1 MVMKIR
7 FSLRLLNAILITL
20 ASESFLFAQPLPGA
34 LGQPSRPA
42 FSPYLN
48 LNRPGGSPALN
59 YFGLVQPQ
67 TQFRQNF
74 QNLQGAVNSNQ
85 QMIGN
90 LQGDMNG
97 GLPATGHGFGFMNY
111 SGYFMNT
118 GQTNTNQ
125 NQMFSQN
132 RFNSGQ
138 MFRTPS
144 PGVTGPTPGSSYGG
158 VGRDV
163 RRR

>member
-1 MVMKIR
+1 MKNQVQVQ
-7 FSLRLLNAILITL
+7 SLWAILIIL
-20 ASESFLFAQPLPGA
+20 ATADVLFAQPLPGA

-59 YFGLVQPQ
+59 YYGLVQPQ
-67 TQFRQNF
+67 TQFRQSV

-90 LQGDMNG
+90 LQGDTNE
-97 GLPATGHGFGFMNY
+97 PTATGHGFGFMN
-111 SGYFMNT
+111 SGGYFMTT
-118 GQTNTNQ
+118 GQMNTNQ
-125 NQMFSQN
+125 GGAGTQR
-132 RFNSGQ
+132 RFGSGQ
-138 MFRTPS
+138 MFRAPS
-144 PGVTGPTPGSSYGG
+144 PGVSGPTPGASYGG
-158 VGRDV
+158 GGRDV